1 MRRNPILIRP
11 MSELIPERLV
21 GIRKYLAALLLGLIG
36 FFVAAPAWAVEP
48 IPVPIDA
55 DALDLTSMVE
65 IHANSGPRLQVSTA
79 PGADGIVRRIEV
91 ASRDGENKSWAVF
104 ALANTSDEQIDRL
117 LVAPYFQLVGSKL
130 FWPDLGSSRITAITP
145 SQGIAPTRQKS
156 LEADVFL
163 VTLDPGSVVTFVAE
177 LTSPNLPQF
186 RLWEPDTYTEKVN
199 AYTLYRGIVLGIS
212 GLLALFLTIL
222 FVVKGTVM
230 FPATAALAWAVLAYL
245 CIDFGFWN
253 LVFNLQEGGDQLYRS
268 YAEVMLAA
276 SLIIFLYA
284 YLNLN
289 RWNIHYSHLALTT
302 LVLLLGLIG
311 VAVWDPSIA
320 AGIARLA
327 LGIIGVLGFIT
338 IMVLAFQGYDRAIM
352 LIPTWCLLI
361 AWLIGAAMTITG
373 TLANDIV
380 QPALGGGLVLIVL
393 LIGFT
398 VMQHAFAG
406 GAIAQGLIS
415 DVERRALALTGA
427 GDIIWDWDVDRDRIF
442 TGHEVEDL
450 LNLRHGT
457 LEGPARDWLEVLHP
471 QDRDRFRAT
480 LDAVIDQ
487 RRGKMV
493 QTFRLRSEDGHFR
506 WFRLRARPII
516 GSDGEVIR
524 CVGTLLDV
532 TEERTA
538 EERLLHDAVH
548 DNLTGL
554 PNRELFMD
562 RLQAALAN
570 ARADGNSKP
579 TVMILNLDR
588 FKQVNDS
595 IGLSAGDSILLTVAR
610 RLVRMI
616 GDQDTLSRINGDQY
630 GLLVLSEP
638 EPDRIVALAD
648 SLRKA
653 VRSPITFGDREIFLT
668 CSVGISLY
676 EDEKQTSEDLITNT
690 EIALNHAKRLGG
702 DRQEVFRPILRP
714 LGKNIIDMET
724 DLREAIRKETLGVFY
739 QPIIRLEDRTIAGFE
754 VLARW
759 NHPKRGKIAPAE
771 FIPVAEQSGLIN
783 ELGMY
788 MLEKGAHQLAFWQ
801 RENAMPRPLFASVN
815 LSSRQLLKH
824 DLINDVKAVLSRSSL
839 APGTLKLELTESL
852 VMSNPEYSAKVLE
865 RLRALGAGLS
875 LDDFGTGHSSLSY
888 LQRFPFD
895 TIKIDQSFVKANG
908 KSARPVLL
916 RTIVAMGHDL
926 GMSVVAEG
934 AESEADALELYQLGC
949 EFAQGFH
956 FGQAVSADEASKL
969 LRRQPAAEAHTA

>member
-1 MRRNPILIRP
+1 MRHNPVLLRP
-11 MSELIPERLV
+11 MSIVIPDPKTSVIRNLV
-21 GIRKYLAALLLGLIG
+21 IALTLFATLLATMPARAL
-36 FFVAAPAWAVEP
+36 EP
-48 IPVPIDA
+48 IPVPIDVE
-55 DALDLTSMVE
+55 ALDIT
-65 IHANSGPRLQVSTA
+65 NSVDLHREAGTRLQVSTA

-91 ASRDGENKSWAVF
+91 PSRDGTNTNWAVF

-117 LVAPYFQLVGSKL
+117 IVAPNYKLVGSDL
-130 FWPDLGSSRITAITP
+130 FWPDLGSSRILAITP
-145 SQGIAPTRQKS
+145 SQGIAPERQKS

-163 VTLDPGSVVTFVAE
+163 VTLDPGSIVTFVAE
-177 LTSPNLPQF
+177 MTTPNLPEI
-186 RLWEPDTYTEKVN
+186 RIWEPDVYEETVN
-199 AYTLYRGIVLGIS
+199 AYTLYRGIILGIS

-230 FPATAALAWAVLAYL
+230 FPATAALAWSVLAYL
-245 CIDFGFWN
+245 CIDFGFWGM
-253 LVFNLQEGGDQLYRS
+253 VFNLEGGGSQLARAC
-268 YAEVMLAA
+268 AEVMLAA

-302 LVLLLGLIG
+302 LILILGLLG

-327 LGIIGVLGFIT
+327 LAIIGLLGFVT
-338 IMVLAFQGYDRAIM
+338 IAVLAFQHYDRAIL
-352 LIPTWCLLI
+352 LIPTWCLLM
-361 AWLIGAAMTITG
+361 AWLVGAAMTVTG
-373 TLANDIV
+373 YLSNDIV

-415 DVERRALALTGA
+415 DVERKALALTGA
-427 GDIIWDWDVDRDRIF
+427 GDIIWDWDIDRDRIY
-442 TGHEVEDL
+442 TGNEVEDL
-450 LNLRHGT
+450 LNLKRGT
-457 LEGPARDWLEVLHP
+457 LEGPARDWLDILHP

-487 RRGKMV
+487 RRGKV
-493 QTFRLRSEDGHFR
+493 TQTFRLRSEDGHFR

-554 PNRELFMD
+554 PNRELFVD
-562 RLQAALAN
+562 RLRTSVIRS
-570 ARADGNSKP
+570 RAEETSKP
-579 TVMILNLDR
+579 TLLVLNLDR

-610 RLVRMI
+610 RLGRLI
-616 GDQDTLSRINGDQY
+616 GQQDTLGRLSGDQY
-630 GLLVLSEP
+630 GLVLLSEQ

-653 VRSPITFGDREIFLT
+653 VRAPITFGDREIFLT
-668 CSVGISLY
+668 CSVGIAFFEGGKQAV
-676 EDEKQTSEDLITNT
+676 EDMVTNA

-714 LGKNIIDMET
+714 LDKNIVDLEAE
-724 DLREAIRKETLGVFY
+724 LREAIKKETLGVYF
-739 QPIIRLEDRTIAGFE
+739 QPIIRLEDQAVAGFE

-759 NHPKRGKIAPAE
+759 NHAKRGKISPSE

-783 ELGMY
+783 ELGIY
-788 MLEKGAHQLAFWQ
+788 MLDKGAQQLAFWQ
-801 RENAMPRPLFASVN
+801 REFPMQQPLFASVN
-815 LSSRQLLKH
+815 LSSRQLLKQ
-824 DLINDVKAVLSRSSL
+824 DLINDVKAVLSRTSL

-865 RLRALGAGLS
+865 RLRGLGAGLS

-895 TIKIDQSFVKANG
+895 TIKIDQSFVKPNG
-908 KSARPVLL
+908 SSARPVLL

-934 AESEADALELYQLGC
+934 AESENDALELYQLGC
-949 EFAQGFH
+949 EYAQGFY
-956 FGQAVSADEASKL
+956 FGEAVT
-969 LRRQPAAEAHTA
+969 AAEATKILRKMPAEAETA

>member
-1 MRRNPILIRP
+1 
-11 MSELIPERLV
+11 MSYIWSEFCRASKGLLFCIM
-21 GIRKYLAALLLGLIG
+21 AAVCLM
-36 FFVAAPAWAVEP
+36 VSAQNVMAVEP
-48 IPVPIDA
+48 IPVPPDIDA
-55 DALDLTSMVE
+55 LELTDSID
-65 IHANSGPRLQVSTA
+65 IHRDPVPRLQVSTA

-91 ASRDGENKSWAVF
+91 PSRDGSSRSWAVF
-104 ALANTSDEQIDRL
+104 ALANTSDEQVDRL
-117 LVAPYFQLVGSKL
+117 LVAPYFQLVGSRL
-130 FWPDLGSSRITAITP
+130 FWPELGSSRIVAITP
-145 SQGIAPTRQKS
+145 SQGLAPVREHS
-156 LEADVFL
+156 LEADVFMI
-163 VTLDPGSVVTFVAE
+163 TLDPGAVVTFVAE
-177 LTSPNLPQF
+177 LATPELPQL
-186 RLWEPDTYTEKVN
+186 RLWKPEVYKETVN
-199 AYTLYRGIVLGIS
+199 GYTLYRGIVLGIS

-230 FPATAALAWAVLAYL
+230 FPATAALAWSVLAYL
-245 CIDFGFWN
+245 CIDFGFIN
-253 LVFNLQEGGDQLYRS
+253 LLLKLNDGGEQLYRAS
-268 YAEVMLAA
+268 AEVMLAA

-302 LVLLLGLIG
+302 LVLLLGLLG

-320 AGIARLA
+320 SGIARLA
-327 LGIIGVLGFIT
+327 MGIIGVLGFAT
-338 IMVLAFQGYDRAIM
+338 ILVLAWHGYDRAIL
-352 LIPTWCLLI
+352 LIPTWFLLI
-361 AWLIGAAMTITG
+361 AWLVGAGMTVTG
-373 TLANDIV
+373 NLANDIV

-427 GDIIWDWDVDRDRIF
+427 GDIIWDWDIDRDRIF
-442 TGHEVEDL
+442 TGNEVEEL
-450 LNLRHGT
+450 LNLKPGT
-457 LEGPARDWLEVLHP
+457 LEGPARDWLDVLHP

-480 LDAVIDQ
+480 LDAVIDK
-487 RRGKMV
+487 RRGKVV

-506 WFRLRARPII
+506 WFRLRARPIV
-516 GSDGEVIR
+516 GADGEVIR

-562 RLQAALAN
+562 RLRSAVIQAN
-570 ARADGNSKP
+570 ADTAGTKP
-579 TVMILNLDR
+579 TVIMLNLDR

-595 IGLSAGDSILLTVAR
+595 IGISAGDSILLTVAR
-610 RLVRMI
+610 RLSRLI
-616 GDQDTLSRINGDQY
+616 GQQDTLARLNGDLY
-630 GLLVLSEP
+630 GLVVLSEK
-638 EPDRIVALAD
+638 EPDRVVALAD

-653 VRSPITFGDREIFLT
+653 VRSPITFGEREIFLT
-668 CSVGISLY
+668 CSAGISLF
-676 EDEKQTSEDLITNT
+676 EGGKQGIEDLMANA
-690 EIALNHAKRLGG
+690 EIALNHARRLGG

-714 LGKNIIDMET
+714 LGKNVVDLEA
-724 DLREAIRKETLGVFY
+724 DLREAIKKENLGVHF
-739 QPIIRLEDRTIAGFE
+739 QPIVRLEDQSVAGFE

-759 NHPKRGKIAPAE
+759 KHPKRGQISPTE
-771 FIPVAEQSGLIN
+771 FIPIAEQSGLIH

-788 MLEKGAHQLAFWQ
+788 MLEKGAHQLSYWQ
-801 RENAMPRPLFASVN
+801 REIKTPNPLFVSVN
-815 LSSRQLLKH
+815 LSSRQLLNH

-839 APGTLKLELTESL
+839 IQGTLKLELTESL

-865 RLRALGAGLS
+865 RLRGLGAGLS

-895 TIKIDQSFVKANG
+895 TLKIDQSFVKPNG
-908 KSARPVLL
+908 QTARSVLL

-934 AESEADALELYQLGC
+934 AESEEEALELYQLGC
-949 EFAQGFH
+949 EYAQGFF
-956 FGQAVSADEASKL
+956 FGQAVTADEATKI
-969 LRRQPAAEAHTA
+969 LRKMPMEEAAS

>member
-1 MRRNPILIRP
+1 MSIMIPDPIRSVFRN
-11 MSELIPERLV
+11 LV
-21 GIRKYLAALLLGLIG
+21 ISLALFATLLGSL
-36 FFVAAPAWAVEP
+36 PARALEP
-48 IPVPIDA
+48 IPVPIDVE
-55 DALDLTSMVE
+55 ALDIT
-65 IHANSGPRLQVSTA
+65 NSVDLHREAGTRLQVSTA

-91 ASRDGENKSWAVF
+91 PSREGTNTNWAVF

-117 LVAPYFQLVGSKL
+117 IVAPNYKLVGSDL
-130 FWPDLGSSRITAITP
+130 FWPDLGSSRILAITP
-145 SQGIAPTRQKS
+145 SQGIAPERQKS

-163 VTLDPGSVVTFVAE
+163 VTLDPGSIVTFVAE
-177 LTSPNLPQF
+177 MTTPNLPEI
-186 RLWEPDTYTEKVN
+186 RIWEPDVYEETVN
-199 AYTLYRGIVLGIS
+199 AYTLYRGIILGIS

-230 FPATAALAWAVLAYL
+230 FPATAALAWSVLAYL
-245 CIDFGFWN
+245 CIDFGFWGM
-253 LVFNLQEGGDQLYRS
+253 VFNLEGGGSQLARAC
-268 YAEVMLAA
+268 AEVMLAA

-302 LVLLLGLIG
+302 LILILGLLG

-327 LGIIGVLGFIT
+327 LAVIGILGFVT
-338 IMVLAFQGYDRAIM
+338 IAVLAFQHYDRAIL
-352 LIPTWCLLI
+352 LIPTWCLLM
-361 AWLIGAAMTITG
+361 AWLVGAAMTVTG
-373 TLANDIV
+373 YLSNDIV

-415 DVERRALALTGA
+415 DVERKALALTGA
-427 GDIIWDWDVDRDRIF
+427 GDIIWDWDIDRDRIY
-442 TGHEVEDL
+442 TGNEVEDL
-450 LNLRHGT
+450 LNLKRGT
-457 LEGPARDWLEVLHP
+457 LEGPARDWLDILHP

-487 RRGKMV
+487 RRGKV
-493 QTFRLRSEDGHFR
+493 TQTFRLRSEDGHFR

-554 PNRELFMD
+554 PNRELFVD
-562 RLQAALAN
+562 RLRTSVIRS
-570 ARADGNSKP
+570 RAEETTKP
-579 TVMILNLDR
+579 TLLVLNLDR

-610 RLVRMI
+610 RLGRLI
-616 GDQDTLSRINGDQY
+616 GQQDTLGRLSGDQY
-630 GLLVLSEP
+630 GLVLLSEQ

-653 VRSPITFGDREIFLT
+653 VRAPITFGDREIFLT
-668 CSVGISLY
+668 CSVGIAFFEGGKQAV
-676 EDEKQTSEDLITNT
+676 EDMVTNA

-714 LGKNIIDMET
+714 LDKNIVDLEA
-724 DLREAIRKETLGVFY
+724 DLREAIKKETLGVYF
-739 QPIIRLEDRTIAGFE
+739 QPIIRLEDQSVAGFE

-759 NHPKRGKIAPAE
+759 NHAKRGKISPSE

-783 ELGMY
+783 ELGIY
-788 MLEKGAHQLAFWQ
+788 MLDKGAQQLAFWQ
-801 RENAMPRPLFASVN
+801 REFPLPQPLFASVN
-815 LSSRQLLKH
+815 LSSRQLLKQ
-824 DLINDVKAVLSRSSL
+824 DLINDVKAVLSRTSL
-839 APGTLKLELTESL
+839 TPGTLKLELTESL

-865 RLRALGAGLS
+865 RLRGLGAGLS

-895 TIKIDQSFVKANG
+895 TIKIDQSFVKPNG
-908 KSARPVLL
+908 SSARPVLL

-934 AESEADALELYQLGC
+934 AESENDALELYQLGC
-949 EFAQGFH
+949 EYAQGFY
-956 FGQAVSADEASKL
+956 FGEAVT
-969 LRRQPAAEAHTA
+969 AAEATKILRKMPAQAETA

>member
-1 MRRNPILIRP
+1 MRHNPVLLRP
-11 MSELIPERLV
+11 MSIVIPDPIRSVIRNLV
-21 GIRKYLAALLLGLIG
+21 IALTLFATLLATLPAQAL
-36 FFVAAPAWAVEP
+36 EP
-48 IPVPIDA
+48 IPVPIDVE
-55 DALDLTSMVE
+55 ALDIT
-65 IHANSGPRLQVSTA
+65 NSVDLHREAGTRLQVSTA

-91 ASRDGENKSWAVF
+91 PSRDGTNTNWAVF
-104 ALANTSDEQIDRL
+104 ALANTSDDQIDRL
-117 LVAPYFQLVGSKL
+117 IVAPNYKLVGSDL
-130 FWPDLGSSRITAITP
+130 FWPDLGSSRILAITP
-145 SQGIAPTRQKS
+145 SQGIAPERQKS

-163 VTLDPGSVVTFVAE
+163 VTLDPGSIVTFVAE
-177 LTSPNLPQF
+177 MTTPNLPEI
-186 RLWEPDTYTEKVN
+186 RIWEPDVYEETVN
-199 AYTLYRGIVLGIS
+199 AYTLYRGIILGIS

-230 FPATAALAWAVLAYL
+230 FPATAALAWSVLAYL
-245 CIDFGFWN
+245 CIDFGFWGM
-253 LVFNLQEGGDQLYRS
+253 VFKLEGGGSQLARAC
-268 YAEVMLAA
+268 AEVMLAA

-302 LVLLLGLIG
+302 LILILGLLG

-327 LGIIGVLGFIT
+327 LAVIGLLGFVT
-338 IMVLAFQGYDRAIM
+338 IAVLAFQHYDRAIL
-352 LIPTWCLLI
+352 LIPTWCLLM
-361 AWLIGAAMTITG
+361 AWLVGAAMTVTG
-373 TLANDIV
+373 YLSNDIV

-415 DVERRALALTGA
+415 DVERKALALTGA
-427 GDIIWDWDVDRDRIF
+427 GDIIWDWDIDRDRIY
-442 TGHEVEDL
+442 TGNEVEDL
-450 LNLRHGT
+450 LNLKRGT
-457 LEGPARDWLEVLHP
+457 LEGPARDWLDILHP

-487 RRGKMV
+487 RRGKV
-493 QTFRLRSEDGHFR
+493 TQTFRLRSEDGHFR

-554 PNRELFMD
+554 PNRELFVD
-562 RLQAALAN
+562 RLRTSVIRS
-570 ARADGNSKP
+570 RAEETSKP
-579 TVMILNLDR
+579 TLLVLNLDR

-610 RLVRMI
+610 RLGRLI
-616 GDQDTLSRINGDQY
+616 GQQDTLGRLSGDQY
-630 GLLVLSEP
+630 GLVLLSEQ

-653 VRSPITFGDREIFLT
+653 VRAPITFGDREIFLT
-668 CSVGISLY
+668 CSVGIAFFEGGKQAV
-676 EDEKQTSEDLITNT
+676 EDMVTNA

-714 LGKNIIDMET
+714 LDKNIVDLEA
-724 DLREAIRKETLGVFY
+724 DLREAIKKETLGVYF
-739 QPIIRLEDRTIAGFE
+739 QPIIRLEDQAVAGFE

-759 NHPKRGKIAPAE
+759 NHAKRGKISPSE

-783 ELGMY
+783 ELGIY
-788 MLEKGAHQLAFWQ
+788 MLDKGAQQLAFWQ
-801 RENAMPRPLFASVN
+801 REFPMQQPLFASVN
-815 LSSRQLLKH
+815 LSSRQLLKQ
-824 DLINDVKAVLSRSSL
+824 DLINDVKAVLSRTSL
-839 APGTLKLELTESL
+839 TPGTLKLELTESL

-865 RLRALGAGLS
+865 RLRGLGAGLS

-895 TIKIDQSFVKANG
+895 TIKIDQSFVKPNG
-908 KSARPVLL
+908 SSARPVLL

-934 AESEADALELYQLGC
+934 AESENDALELYQLGC
-949 EFAQGFH
+949 EYAQGFF
-956 FGQAVSADEASKL
+956 FGEAVT
-969 LRRQPAAEAHTA
+969 AAEATKILRKMPAQAETA

>member
-1 MRRNPILIRP
+1 MSIMIPDPIR
-11 MSELIPERLV
+11 SVFKNLV
-21 GIRKYLAALLLGLIG
+21 IALALFATLLGSL
-36 FFVAAPAWAVEP
+36 PARALEP
-48 IPVPIDA
+48 IPVPIDVE
-55 DALDLTSMVE
+55 ALDIT
-65 IHANSGPRLQVSTA
+65 NSVDLHREAGTRLQVSTA

-91 ASRDGENKSWAVF
+91 PSREGTNTNWAVF

-117 LVAPYFQLVGSKL
+117 IVAPNYKLVGSDL
-130 FWPDLGSSRITAITP
+130 FWPDLGSSRILAITP
-145 SQGIAPTRQKS
+145 SQGIAPERQKS

-163 VTLDPGSVVTFVAE
+163 VTLDPGSIVTFVAE
-177 LTSPNLPQF
+177 MTTPNLPEI
-186 RLWEPDTYTEKVN
+186 RVWEPDVYEETVN
-199 AYTLYRGIVLGIS
+199 AYTLYRGIILGIS

-230 FPATAALAWAVLAYL
+230 FPATAALAWSVLAYL
-245 CIDFGFWN
+245 CIDFGFWGM
-253 LVFNLQEGGDQLYRS
+253 VFNLEGGGSQLARAC
-268 YAEVMLAA
+268 AEVMLAA

-302 LVLLLGLIG
+302 LILILGLLG

-327 LGIIGVLGFIT
+327 LAVIGILGFVT
-338 IMVLAFQGYDRAIM
+338 IAVLAFQRYDRAIL
-352 LIPTWCLLI
+352 LIPTWCLLM
-361 AWLIGAAMTITG
+361 AWLVGAAMTVTG
-373 TLANDIV
+373 YLSNDIV

-415 DVERRALALTGA
+415 DVERKALALTGA
-427 GDIIWDWDVDRDRIF
+427 GDIIWDWDIDRDRIY
-442 TGHEVEDL
+442 TGNEVEDL
-450 LNLRHGT
+450 LNLKRGT
-457 LEGPARDWLEVLHP
+457 LEGPARDWLDILHP

-487 RRGKMV
+487 RRGKV
-493 QTFRLRSEDGHFR
+493 TQTFRLRSEDGHFR

-554 PNRELFMD
+554 PNRELFVD
-562 RLQAALAN
+562 RLRTSVIRS
-570 ARADGNSKP
+570 RAEETTKP
-579 TVMILNLDR
+579 TLLVLNLDR

-610 RLVRMI
+610 RLGRLI
-616 GDQDTLSRINGDQY
+616 GQQDTLGRLSGDQY
-630 GLLVLSEP
+630 GLVLLSEQ

-653 VRSPITFGDREIFLT
+653 VRAPITFGDREIFLT
-668 CSVGISLY
+668 CSVGIAFFEGGKQAV
-676 EDEKQTSEDLITNT
+676 EDMVTNA

-714 LGKNIIDMET
+714 LDKNIIDLEA
-724 DLREAIRKETLGVFY
+724 DLREAIKKETLGVYF
-739 QPIIRLEDRTIAGFE
+739 QPIIRLEDQSVAGFE

-759 NHPKRGKIAPAE
+759 NHAKRGKISPSE

-783 ELGMY
+783 ELGIY
-788 MLEKGAHQLAFWQ
+788 MLDKGAQQLAFWQ
-801 RENAMPRPLFASVN
+801 REFPMPQPLFASVN
-815 LSSRQLLKH
+815 LSSRQLLKQ
-824 DLINDVKAVLSRSSL
+824 DLINDVKAVLSRTSL
-839 APGTLKLELTESL
+839 TPGTLKLELTESL

-865 RLRALGAGLS
+865 RLRGLGAGLS

-895 TIKIDQSFVKANG
+895 TIKIDQSFVKPNG
-908 KSARPVLL
+908 SSARPVLL

-934 AESEADALELYQLGC
+934 AESENDALELYQLGC
-949 EFAQGFH
+949 EYAQGFY
-956 FGQAVSADEASKL
+956 FGEAVT
-969 LRRQPAAEAHTA
+969 AAEATKILRKMPAQAETA

>member
-1 MRRNPILIRP
+1 MTLFAT
-11 MSELIPERLV
+11 L
-21 GIRKYLAALLLGLIG
+21 LATLPARAL
-36 FFVAAPAWAVEP
+36 EP
-48 IPVPIDA
+48 IPVPIDVE
-55 DALDLTSMVE
+55 ALDIT
-65 IHANSGPRLQVSTA
+65 NSVDLHREAGTRLQVSTA

-91 ASRDGENKSWAVF
+91 PSRDGTNTNWAVF

-117 LVAPYFQLVGSKL
+117 IVAPNYKLVGSDL
-130 FWPDLGSSRITAITP
+130 FWPDLGSSRILAITP
-145 SQGIAPTRQKS
+145 SQGIAPERQKS

-163 VTLDPGSVVTFVAE
+163 VTLDPGSIVTFVAE
-177 LTSPNLPQF
+177 MTTPNLPEI
-186 RLWEPDTYTEKVN
+186 RIWEPDVYEETVN
-199 AYTLYRGIVLGIS
+199 AYTLYRGIILGIS

-230 FPATAALAWAVLAYL
+230 FPATAALAWSVLAYL
-245 CIDFGFWN
+245 CIDFGFWGM
-253 LVFNLQEGGDQLYRS
+253 VFNLEGGGSQLARAC
-268 YAEVMLAA
+268 AEVMLAA

-302 LVLLLGLIG
+302 LILILGLLG

-327 LGIIGVLGFIT
+327 LAIIGLLGFVT
-338 IMVLAFQGYDRAIM
+338 IAVLAFQHYDRAIL
-352 LIPTWCLLI
+352 LIPTWCLLM
-361 AWLIGAAMTITG
+361 AWLVGAAMTVTG
-373 TLANDIV
+373 YLSNDIV

-415 DVERRALALTGA
+415 DVERKALALTGA
-427 GDIIWDWDVDRDRIF
+427 GDIIWDWDIDRDRIY
-442 TGHEVEDL
+442 TGNEVEDL
-450 LNLRHGT
+450 LNLKRGT
-457 LEGPARDWLEVLHP
+457 LEGPARDWLDILHP

-487 RRGKMV
+487 RRGKV
-493 QTFRLRSEDGHFR
+493 TQTFRLRSEDGHFR

-554 PNRELFMD
+554 PNRELFVD
-562 RLQAALAN
+562 RLRTSVIRS
-570 ARADGNSKP
+570 RAEETSKP
-579 TVMILNLDR
+579 TLLVLNLDR

-610 RLVRMI
+610 RLGRLI
-616 GDQDTLSRINGDQY
+616 GQQDTLGRLSGDQY
-630 GLLVLSEP
+630 GLVLLSEQ

-653 VRSPITFGDREIFLT
+653 VRAPITFGDREIFLT
-668 CSVGISLY
+668 CSVGIAFFEGGKQAV
-676 EDEKQTSEDLITNT
+676 EDMVTNA

-714 LGKNIIDMET
+714 LDKNIVDLEA
-724 DLREAIRKETLGVFY
+724 DLREAIKKETLGVYF
-739 QPIIRLEDRTIAGFE
+739 QPIIRLEDQAVAGFE

-759 NHPKRGKIAPAE
+759 NHAKRGKISPSE

-783 ELGMY
+783 ELGIY
-788 MLEKGAHQLAFWQ
+788 MLDKGAQQLAFWQ
-801 RENAMPRPLFASVN
+801 REFPMQQPLFASVN
-815 LSSRQLLKH
+815 LSSRQLLKQ
-824 DLINDVKAVLSRSSL
+824 DLINDVKAVLSRTSL

-865 RLRALGAGLS
+865 RLRGLGAGLS

-895 TIKIDQSFVKANG
+895 TIKIDQSFVKPNG
-908 KSARPVLL
+908 SSARPVLL

-934 AESEADALELYQLGC
+934 AESENDALELYQLGC
-949 EFAQGFH
+949 EYAQGFY
-956 FGQAVSADEASKL
+956 FGEAVT
-969 LRRQPAAEAHTA
+969 AAEATKILRKMPAEAETA

>member
-1 MRRNPILIRP
+1 MSPKPVVLRIMSILIP
-11 MSELIPERLV
+11 AIPR
-21 GIRKYLAALLLGLIG
+21 RLAASVFLLFIALAVIVMTGRA
-36 FFVAAPAWAVEP
+36 VALEP
-48 IPVPIDA
+48 LPVPIDIEA
-55 DALDLTSMVE
+55 MDITNAIDLHRDAG
-65 IHANSGPRLQVSTA
+65 NRLQVSTA

-91 ASRDGENKSWAVF
+91 PSRTGENTDWAVF

-117 LVAPYFQLVGSKL
+117 LVAPNYKLAGSKL
-130 FWPDLGSSRITAITP
+130 FWPDLGSSRIASITP

-163 VTLDPGSVVTFVAE
+163 ITLDPGSVVTFVAE
-177 LTSPNLPQF
+177 LTTPNLPEI
-186 RLWEPDTYTEKVN
+186 RLWEPDVYKETIN
-199 AYTLYRGIVLGIS
+199 AYSLYRGIILGIS

-230 FPATAALAWAVLAYL
+230 FPATAVLAWSVLVYL
-245 CIDFGFWN
+245 CIDFGFWGM
-253 LVFNLQEGGDQLYRS
+253 VFNLEGGSSQFARAS
-268 YAEVMLAA
+268 AEIMLSA
-276 SLIIFLYA
+276 SLIVFIYA

-302 LVLLLGLIG
+302 LVLLLGLLG
-311 VAVWDPSIA
+311 VAAWDPSVA
-320 AGIARLA
+320 AGIARMSLA
-327 LGIIGVLGFIT
+327 VIGVLGFVT
-338 IMVLAFQGYDRAIM
+338 IAVLTYQHYDRAIL

-361 AWLIGAAMTITG
+361 AWLIGSAMTITG
-373 TLANDIV
+373 HLSNDIV

-415 DVERRALALTGA
+415 DVERKALALTGS

-442 TGHEVEDL
+442 TGDEVEAL
-450 LNLRHGT
+450 LNLKRGA
-457 LEGPARDWLEVLHP
+457 LEGPARDWLEILHP

-480 LDAVIDQ
+480 LDAVIEQ
-487 RRGKMV
+487 RRGKIQQV
-493 QTFRLRSEDGHFR
+493 FRLRSEDGHFR

-516 GSDGEVIR
+516 GADGEVIR
-524 CVGTLLDV
+524 CVGTMLDV
-532 TEERTA
+532 TEERTG

-554 PNRELFMD
+554 PNRELFVD
-562 RLQAALAN
+562 RLRTSVVRSQAEATI
-570 ARADGNSKP
+570 KP
-579 TVMILNLDR
+579 TLLVLNLDR

-610 RLVRMI
+610 RLGRLI
-616 GDQDTLSRINGDQY
+616 GQQDTLGRLSGDQY
-630 GLLVLSEP
+630 GLVVLSEH
-638 EPDRIVALAD
+638 EPDRIVELAD
-648 SLRKA
+648 ALRKS
-653 VRSPITFGDREIFLT
+653 VRAPITFSDREIFLT
-668 CSVGISLY
+668 CSVGIAFFEGGKQGV
-676 EDEKQTSEDLITNT
+676 EDMLTNS

-714 LGKNIIDMET
+714 LGKNIVDLET
-724 DLREAIRKETLGVFY
+724 DLREAIKKETLGVFF
-739 QPIIRLEDRTIAGFE
+739 QPIIRLEDQSVAGFE

-759 NHPKRGKIAPAE
+759 NHPRRGNVSPAE
-771 FIPVAEQSGLIN
+771 FIPIAEQSGLIN

-788 MLEKGAHQLAFWQ
+788 MLDKGAGQLAFWQ
-801 RENAMPRPLFASVN
+801 REFPMPRPLFASVN
-815 LSSRQLLKH
+815 LSSRQLLKQ
-824 DLINDVKAVLSRSSL
+824 DLINDVKAVLSRNSL
-839 APGTLKLELTESL
+839 ELGTLKLELTESL

-865 RLRALGAGLS
+865 RLRGLGAGLS

-895 TIKIDQSFVKANG
+895 TIKIDQSFVKPNG
-908 KSARPVLL
+908 SMARPVLL

-934 AESEADALELYQLGC
+934 AESETDAMELYQLGC
-949 EFAQGFH
+949 EYAQGFY
-956 FGQAVSADEASKL
+956 FGEAVAAPDASKI
-969 LRRQPAAEAHTA
+969 LRKMSTARAVNA

>member
-1 MRRNPILIRP
+1 MRHNPVLLRP
-11 MSELIPERLV
+11 MSIVIPDPKTSVIRNLV
-21 GIRKYLAALLLGLIG
+21 IALTLFATLLATLPARAL
-36 FFVAAPAWAVEP
+36 EP
-48 IPVPIDA
+48 IPVPIDVE
-55 DALDLTSMVE
+55 ALDIT
-65 IHANSGPRLQVSTA
+65 NSVDLHREAGTRLQVSTA

-91 ASRDGENKSWAVF
+91 PSRDGTNTNWAVF

-117 LVAPYFQLVGSKL
+117 IVAPNYKLVGSDL
-130 FWPDLGSSRITAITP
+130 FWPDLGSSRILAITP
-145 SQGIAPTRQKS
+145 SQGIAPERQKS

-163 VTLDPGSVVTFVAE
+163 VTLDPGSIVTFVAE
-177 LTSPNLPQF
+177 MTTPNLPEI
-186 RLWEPDTYTEKVN
+186 RIWEPDVYEETVN
-199 AYTLYRGIVLGIS
+199 AYTLYRGIILGIS

-230 FPATAALAWAVLAYL
+230 FPATAALAWSVLAYL
-245 CIDFGFWN
+245 CIDFGFWGM
-253 LVFNLQEGGDQLYRS
+253 VFNLEGGGSQLARAC
-268 YAEVMLAA
+268 AEVMLAA

-302 LVLLLGLIG
+302 LILILGLLG

-327 LGIIGVLGFIT
+327 LAIIGLLGFVT
-338 IMVLAFQGYDRAIM
+338 IAVLAFQHYDRAIL
-352 LIPTWCLLI
+352 LIPTWCLLM
-361 AWLIGAAMTITG
+361 AWLVGAAMTVTG
-373 TLANDIV
+373 YLSNDIV

-415 DVERRALALTGA
+415 DVERKALALTGA
-427 GDIIWDWDVDRDRIF
+427 GDIIWDWDIDRDRIY
-442 TGHEVEDL
+442 TGNEVEDL
-450 LNLRHGT
+450 LNLKRGT
-457 LEGPARDWLEVLHP
+457 LEGPARDWLDILHP

-487 RRGKMV
+487 RRGKV
-493 QTFRLRSEDGHFR
+493 TQTFRLRSEDGHFR

-554 PNRELFMD
+554 PNRELFVD
-562 RLQAALAN
+562 RLRTSVIRS
-570 ARADGNSKP
+570 RAEETSKP
-579 TVMILNLDR
+579 TLLVLNLDR

-610 RLVRMI
+610 RLGRLI
-616 GDQDTLSRINGDQY
+616 GQQDTLGRLSGDQY
-630 GLLVLSEP
+630 GLVLLSEQ

-653 VRSPITFGDREIFLT
+653 VRAPITFGDREIFLT
-668 CSVGISLY
+668 CSVGIAFFEGGKQAV
-676 EDEKQTSEDLITNT
+676 EDMVTNA

-714 LGKNIIDMET
+714 LDKNIVDLEA
-724 DLREAIRKETLGVFY
+724 DLREAIKKETLGVYF
-739 QPIIRLEDRTIAGFE
+739 QPIIRLEDQAVAGFE

-759 NHPKRGKIAPAE
+759 NHAKRGKISPSE

-783 ELGMY
+783 ELGIY
-788 MLEKGAHQLAFWQ
+788 MLDKGAQQLAFWQ
-801 RENAMPRPLFASVN
+801 REFPMQQPLFASVN
-815 LSSRQLLKH
+815 LSSRQLLKQ
-824 DLINDVKAVLSRSSL
+824 DLIHDVKAVLSRTSL

-865 RLRALGAGLS
+865 RLRGLGAGLS

-895 TIKIDQSFVKANG
+895 TIKIDQSFVKPNG
-908 KSARPVLL
+908 SSARPVLL

-934 AESEADALELYQLGC
+934 AESENDALELYQLGC
-949 EFAQGFH
+949 EYAQGFY
-956 FGQAVSADEASKL
+956 FGEAVT
-969 LRRQPAAEAHTA
+969 AAEATKILRKMPAEAETA

>member
-1 MRRNPILIRP
+1 MSIVIPDPKTSVIRN
-11 MSELIPERLV
+11 LV
-21 GIRKYLAALLLGLIG
+21 IALTLFATLLATLPARAL
-36 FFVAAPAWAVEP
+36 EP
-48 IPVPIDA
+48 IPVPIDVE
-55 DALDLTSMVE
+55 ALDIT
-65 IHANSGPRLQVSTA
+65 NSVDLHREAGTRLQVSTA

-91 ASRDGENKSWAVF
+91 PSRDGTNTNWAVF

-117 LVAPYFQLVGSKL
+117 IVAPNYKLVGSDL
-130 FWPDLGSSRITAITP
+130 FWPDLGSSRILAITP
-145 SQGIAPTRQKS
+145 SQGIAPERQKS

-163 VTLDPGSVVTFVAE
+163 VTLDPGSIVTFVAE
-177 LTSPNLPQF
+177 MTTPNLPEI
-186 RLWEPDTYTEKVN
+186 RIWEPDVYEETVN
-199 AYTLYRGIVLGIS
+199 AYTLYRGIILGIS

-230 FPATAALAWAVLAYL
+230 FPATAALAWSVLAYL
-245 CIDFGFWN
+245 CIDFGFWGM
-253 LVFNLQEGGDQLYRS
+253 VFNLEGSGSQLARAC
-268 YAEVMLAA
+268 AEVMLAA

-302 LVLLLGLIG
+302 LILILGLLG

-327 LGIIGVLGFIT
+327 LAIIGLLGFVT
-338 IMVLAFQGYDRAIM
+338 IAVLAFQHYDRAIL
-352 LIPTWCLLI
+352 LIPTWCLLM
-361 AWLIGAAMTITG
+361 AWLVGAAMTVTG
-373 TLANDIV
+373 YLSNDIV

-415 DVERRALALTGA
+415 DVERKALALTGA
-427 GDIIWDWDVDRDRIF
+427 GDIIWDWDIDRDRIY
-442 TGHEVEDL
+442 TGNEVEDL
-450 LNLRHGT
+450 LNLKRGT
-457 LEGPARDWLEVLHP
+457 LEGPARDWLDILHP

-487 RRGKMV
+487 RRGKV
-493 QTFRLRSEDGHFR
+493 TQTFRLRSEDGHFR

-554 PNRELFMD
+554 PNRELFVD
-562 RLQAALAN
+562 RLRTSVIRS
-570 ARADGNSKP
+570 RAEETSKP
-579 TVMILNLDR
+579 TLLVLNLDR

-610 RLVRMI
+610 RLGRLI
-616 GDQDTLSRINGDQY
+616 GQQDTLGRLSGDQY
-630 GLLVLSEP
+630 GLVLLSEQ

-653 VRSPITFGDREIFLT
+653 VRAPITFGDREIFLT
-668 CSVGISLY
+668 CSVGIAFFEGGKQAV
-676 EDEKQTSEDLITNT
+676 EDMVTNA

-714 LGKNIIDMET
+714 LDKNIVDLEA
-724 DLREAIRKETLGVFY
+724 DLREAIKKETLGVYF
-739 QPIIRLEDRTIAGFE
+739 QPIIRLEDQAVAGFE

-759 NHPKRGKIAPAE
+759 NHAKRGKISPSE

-783 ELGMY
+783 ELGIY
-788 MLEKGAHQLAFWQ
+788 MLDKGAQQLAFWQ
-801 RENAMPRPLFASVN
+801 REFPMQQPLFASVN
-815 LSSRQLLKH
+815 LSSRQLLKQ
-824 DLINDVKAVLSRSSL
+824 DLINDVKAVLSRTSL

-865 RLRALGAGLS
+865 RLRGLGAGLS

-895 TIKIDQSFVKANG
+895 TIKIDQSFVKPNG
-908 KSARPVLL
+908 SSARPVLL

-934 AESEADALELYQLGC
+934 AESENDALELYQLGC
-949 EFAQGFH
+949 EYAQGFY
-956 FGQAVSADEASKL
+956 FGEAVT
-969 LRRQPAAEAHTA
+969 AAEATKILRKMPAEAETA

>member
-1 MRRNPILIRP
+1 MFATL
-11 MSELIPERLV
+11 
-21 GIRKYLAALLLGLIG
+21 LATLPARAL
-36 FFVAAPAWAVEP
+36 EP
-48 IPVPIDA
+48 IPVPIDVE
-55 DALDLTSMVE
+55 ALDIT
-65 IHANSGPRLQVSTA
+65 NSVDLHREAGTRLQVSTA

-91 ASRDGENKSWAVF
+91 PSRDGTNTNWAVF

-117 LVAPYFQLVGSKL
+117 IVAPNYKLVGSDL
-130 FWPDLGSSRITAITP
+130 FWPDLGSSRILAITP
-145 SQGIAPTRQKS
+145 SQGIAPERQKS

-163 VTLDPGSVVTFVAE
+163 VTLDPGSIVTFVAE
-177 LTSPNLPQF
+177 MTTPNLPEI
-186 RLWEPDTYTEKVN
+186 RIWEPDVYEETVN
-199 AYTLYRGIVLGIS
+199 AYTLYRGIILGIS

-230 FPATAALAWAVLAYL
+230 FPATAALAWSVLAYL
-245 CIDFGFWN
+245 CIDFGFWGM
-253 LVFNLQEGGDQLYRS
+253 VFNLEGGGSQLARAC
-268 YAEVMLAA
+268 AEVMLAA

-302 LVLLLGLIG
+302 LILILGLLG

-327 LGIIGVLGFIT
+327 LAIIGLLGFVT
-338 IMVLAFQGYDRAIM
+338 IAVLAFQHYDRAIL
-352 LIPTWCLLI
+352 LIPTWCLLM
-361 AWLIGAAMTITG
+361 AWLVGAAMTVTG
-373 TLANDIV
+373 YLSNDIV

-415 DVERRALALTGA
+415 DVERKALALTGA
-427 GDIIWDWDVDRDRIF
+427 GDIIWDWDIDRDRIY
-442 TGHEVEDL
+442 TGNEVEDL
-450 LNLRHGT
+450 LNLRRGT
-457 LEGPARDWLEVLHP
+457 LEGPARDWLDILHP

-487 RRGKMV
+487 RRGKV
-493 QTFRLRSEDGHFR
+493 TQTFRLRSEDGHFR

-554 PNRELFMD
+554 PNRELFVD
-562 RLQAALAN
+562 RLRTSVIRS
-570 ARADGNSKP
+570 RAEETSKP
-579 TVMILNLDR
+579 TLLVLNLDR

-610 RLVRMI
+610 RLGRLI
-616 GDQDTLSRINGDQY
+616 GQQDTLGRLSGDQY
-630 GLLVLSEP
+630 GLVLLSEQ

-653 VRSPITFGDREIFLT
+653 VRAPITFGDREIFLT
-668 CSVGISLY
+668 CSVGIAFFEGGKQAV
-676 EDEKQTSEDLITNT
+676 EDMVTNA

-714 LGKNIIDMET
+714 LDKNIVDLEA
-724 DLREAIRKETLGVFY
+724 DLREAIKKETLGVYF
-739 QPIIRLEDRTIAGFE
+739 QPIIRLEDQAVAGFE

-759 NHPKRGKIAPAE
+759 NHAKRGKISPSE

-783 ELGMY
+783 ELGIY
-788 MLEKGAHQLAFWQ
+788 MLDKGAQQLAFWQ
-801 RENAMPRPLFASVN
+801 REFPMQQPLFASVN
-815 LSSRQLLKH
+815 LSSRQLLKQ
-824 DLINDVKAVLSRSSL
+824 DLINDVKAVLSRTSL

-865 RLRALGAGLS
+865 RLRGLGAGLS

-895 TIKIDQSFVKANG
+895 TIKIDQSFVKPNG
-908 KSARPVLL
+908 SSARPVLL

-934 AESEADALELYQLGC
+934 AESENDALELYQLGC
-949 EFAQGFH
+949 EYAQGFY
-956 FGQAVSADEASKL
+956 FGEAVT
-969 LRRQPAAEAHTA
+969 AAEATKILRKMPAEAETA

>member
-1 MRRNPILIRP
+1 MCSKPVVLRP
-11 MSELIPERLV
+11 MSISVPVHIFNLIRSAILV
-21 GIRKYLAALLLGLIG
+21 AAAMML
-36 FFVAAPAWAVEP
+36 FVAPQAARALEP
-48 IPVPIDA
+48 ISVPLDIE
-55 DALDLTSMVE
+55 ALDITNAIDM
-65 IHANSGPRLQVSTA
+65 HRDAGTRLQVSTA

-91 ASRDGENKSWAVF
+91 PSRSGENTNWAVF
-104 ALANTSDEQIDRL
+104 ALANTSDEQVDRL
-117 LVAPYFQLVGSKL
+117 IVAPNYKFVGSDL
-130 FWPDLGSSRITAITP
+130 FWPDLGSSRIASITP
-145 SQGIAPTRQKS
+145 SQGIAPSRQKS
-156 LEADVFL
+156 LEADIFL

-177 LTSPNLPQF
+177 LTTPNLPEI
-186 RLWEPDTYTEKVN
+186 RVWEPDVYKETVN
-199 AYTLYRGIVLGIS
+199 AYSLYRGIILGIS

-230 FPATAALAWAVLAYL
+230 FPATAALAWSVLAYL
-245 CIDFGFWN
+245 CIDFGFWGM
-253 LVFNLQEGGDQLYRS
+253 VFKLEGGSSQLARAS
-268 YAEVMLAA
+268 AEVMLAA

-302 LVLLLGLIG
+302 LILLLGLLG

-320 AGIARLA
+320 AGIARLS
-327 LGIIGVLGFIT
+327 LGIIGVLGFVT
-338 IMVLAFQGYDRAIM
+338 IAVLAYQHYDRAIL

-361 AWLIGAAMTITG
+361 AWLIGAAMTVTG
-373 TLANDIV
+373 RLSNDIV

-415 DVERRALALTGA
+415 DVERKALALTGA
-427 GDIIWDWDVDRDRIF
+427 GDIIWDWDIDRDKIY
-442 TGHEVEDL
+442 TGNEVEDL
-450 LNLRHGT
+450 LNLKHGT
-457 LEGPARDWLEVLHP
+457 LEGPARDWLEILHP

-487 RRGKMV
+487 RRGKIQ

-506 WFRLRARPII
+506 WFRLRARPIV
-516 GSDGEVIR
+516 GADGEVIR
-524 CVGTLLDV
+524 CVGTMLDV

-554 PNRELFMD
+554 PNRELFVD
-562 RLQAALAN
+562 RLQTSAV
-570 ARADGNSKP
+570 RAQAEETTKP
-579 TVMILNLDR
+579 TVLVINLDR

-610 RLVRMI
+610 RLGRLI
-616 GDQDTLSRINGDQY
+616 GQQDTLGRLSSDQY
-630 GLLVLSEP
+630 GLVLLSEN

-648 SLRKA
+648 ALRKA
-653 VRSPITFGDREIFLT
+653 VRAPITFSDREIFLT
-668 CSVGISLY
+668 CSVGIAFFEGGKQAV
-676 EDEKQTSEDLITNT
+676 EDMLTNA

-702 DRQEVFRPILRP
+702 DRQEVYRPILRP
-714 LGKNIIDMET
+714 LGKNIVDLEA
-724 DLREAIRKETLGVFY
+724 DLREAIKKETLGVFF
-739 QPIIRLEDRTIAGFE
+739 QPIIRLEDQAIAGFE

-759 NHPKRGKIAPAE
+759 NHPKRGKISPAE
-771 FIPVAEQSGLIN
+771 FIPIAEQSGLIN
-783 ELGMY
+783 DLGMY
-788 MLEKGAHQLAFWQ
+788 MLDKGASQLAFWQ
-801 RENAMPRPLFASVN
+801 REFPMPRPLFTSVN
-815 LSSRQLLKH
+815 LSSRQLLKQ
-824 DLINDVKAVLSRSSL
+824 DLINDVKAILSRNSL
-839 APGTLKLELTESL
+839 EVGTLKLELTESL

-865 RLRALGAGLS
+865 RLRSLGAGLS

-895 TIKIDQSFVKANG
+895 TIKIDQAFVKPDGSA
-908 KSARPVLL
+908 ARPVLL

-934 AESEADALELYQLGC
+934 AESENDALELFQLGC
-949 EFAQGFH
+949 QYAQGFY
-956 FGQAVSADEASKL
+956 FGEAVSA
-969 LRRQPAAEAHTA
+969 AEATKMLRKMPVAEAASA

>member
-1 MRRNPILIRP
+1 MSIVIPDPIRSVFRN
-11 MSELIPERLV
+11 LV
-21 GIRKYLAALLLGLIG
+21 IALALFATLLGSL
-36 FFVAAPAWAVEP
+36 PARALEP
-48 IPVPIDA
+48 IPVPIDVE
-55 DALDLTSMVE
+55 ALDIT
-65 IHANSGPRLQVSTA
+65 NSVDLHREAGTRLQVSTA

-91 ASRDGENKSWAVF
+91 PSREGTNTNWAVF

-117 LVAPYFQLVGSKL
+117 IVAPNYKLVGSDL
-130 FWPDLGSSRITAITP
+130 FWPDLGSSRILAITP
-145 SQGIAPTRQKS
+145 SQGIAPERQKS

-163 VTLDPGSVVTFVAE
+163 VTLDPGSIVTFVAE
-177 LTSPNLPQF
+177 MTTPNLPEI
-186 RLWEPDTYTEKVN
+186 RIWEPDVYEETVN
-199 AYTLYRGIVLGIS
+199 AYTLYRGIILGIS

-230 FPATAALAWAVLAYL
+230 FPATAALAWSVLAYL
-245 CIDFGFWN
+245 CIDFGFWGM
-253 LVFNLQEGGDQLYRS
+253 VFNLEGGGSQLARAC
-268 YAEVMLAA
+268 AEVMLAA

-302 LVLLLGLIG
+302 LILILGLLG

-327 LGIIGVLGFIT
+327 LAVIGILGFVT
-338 IMVLAFQGYDRAIM
+338 IAVLAFQHYDRAIL
-352 LIPTWCLLI
+352 LIPTWCLLM
-361 AWLIGAAMTITG
+361 AWLVGAAMTVTG
-373 TLANDIV
+373 YLSNDIV

-415 DVERRALALTGA
+415 DVERKALALTGA
-427 GDIIWDWDVDRDRIF
+427 GDIIWDWDIDRDRIY
-442 TGHEVEDL
+442 TGNEVEDL
-450 LNLRHGT
+450 LNLKRGT
-457 LEGPARDWLEVLHP
+457 LEGPARDWLDILHP

-487 RRGKMV
+487 RRGKV
-493 QTFRLRSEDGHFR
+493 TQTFRLRSEDGHFR

-554 PNRELFMD
+554 PNRELFVD
-562 RLQAALAN
+562 RLRTSVIRS
-570 ARADGNSKP
+570 RAEETTKP
-579 TVMILNLDR
+579 TLLVLNLDR

-610 RLVRMI
+610 RLGRLI
-616 GDQDTLSRINGDQY
+616 GQQDTLGRLSGDQY
-630 GLLVLSEP
+630 GLVLLSEQ

-653 VRSPITFGDREIFLT
+653 VRAPITFGDREIFLT
-668 CSVGISLY
+668 CSVGIAFFEGGKQAV
-676 EDEKQTSEDLITNT
+676 EDMVTNA

-714 LGKNIIDMET
+714 LDKNIVDLEA
-724 DLREAIRKETLGVFY
+724 DLREAIKKETLGVYF
-739 QPIIRLEDRTIAGFE
+739 QPIIRLEDQSVAGFE

-759 NHPKRGKIAPAE
+759 NHAKRGKISPSE

-783 ELGMY
+783 ELGIY
-788 MLEKGAHQLAFWQ
+788 MLDKGAQQLAFWQ
-801 RENAMPRPLFASVN
+801 REFPLPQPLFASVN
-815 LSSRQLLKH
+815 LSSRQLLKQ
-824 DLINDVKAVLSRSSL
+824 DLINDVKAVLSRTSL
-839 APGTLKLELTESL
+839 TPGTLKLELTESL

-865 RLRALGAGLS
+865 RLRGLGAGLS

-895 TIKIDQSFVKANG
+895 TIKIDQSFVKPNG
-908 KSARPVLL
+908 SSARPVLL

-934 AESEADALELYQLGC
+934 AESENDALELYQLGC
-949 EFAQGFH
+949 EFAQGFY
-956 FGQAVSADEASKL
+956 FGEAVT
-969 LRRQPAAEAHTA
+969 AAEATKILRKMPAQAETA

>member
-1 MRRNPILIRP
+1 MRHNPVLLRP
-11 MSELIPERLV
+11 MSIVIPDPKTSVIRNLV
-21 GIRKYLAALLLGLIG
+21 IALTLFATLLATLPARAL
-36 FFVAAPAWAVEP
+36 EP
-48 IPVPIDA
+48 IPVPIDVE
-55 DALDLTSMVE
+55 ALDIT
-65 IHANSGPRLQVSTA
+65 NSVDLHREAGTRLQVSTA

-91 ASRDGENKSWAVF
+91 PSRDGTNTNWAVF

-117 LVAPYFQLVGSKL
+117 IVAPNYKLVGSDL
-130 FWPDLGSSRITAITP
+130 FWPDLGSSRILAITP
-145 SQGIAPTRQKS
+145 SQGIAPERQKS

-163 VTLDPGSVVTFVAE
+163 VTLDPGSIVTFVAE
-177 LTSPNLPQF
+177 MTTPNLPEI
-186 RLWEPDTYTEKVN
+186 RIWEPDVYEETVN
-199 AYTLYRGIVLGIS
+199 AYTLYRGIILGIS

-230 FPATAALAWAVLAYL
+230 FPATAALAWSVLAYL
-245 CIDFGFWN
+245 CIDFGFWGM
-253 LVFNLQEGGDQLYRS
+253 VFNLEGGGSQLARAC
-268 YAEVMLAA
+268 AEVMLAA

-302 LVLLLGLIG
+302 LILILGLLG

-327 LGIIGVLGFIT
+327 LAIIGLLGFVT
-338 IMVLAFQGYDRAIM
+338 IAVLAFQHYDRAIL
-352 LIPTWCLLI
+352 LIPTWCLLM
-361 AWLIGAAMTITG
+361 AWLVGAAMTVTG
-373 TLANDIV
+373 YLSNDIV

-415 DVERRALALTGA
+415 DVERKALALTGA
-427 GDIIWDWDVDRDRIF
+427 GDIIWDWDIDRDRIY
-442 TGHEVEDL
+442 TGNEVEDL
-450 LNLRHGT
+450 LNLKRGT
-457 LEGPARDWLEVLHP
+457 LEGPARDWLDILHP

-487 RRGKMV
+487 RRGKV
-493 QTFRLRSEDGHFR
+493 TQTFRLRSEDGHFR

-554 PNRELFMD
+554 PNRELFVD
-562 RLQAALAN
+562 RLRTSVIRS
-570 ARADGNSKP
+570 RAEETSKP
-579 TVMILNLDR
+579 TLLVLNLDR

-610 RLVRMI
+610 RLGRLI
-616 GDQDTLSRINGDQY
+616 GQQDTLGRLSGDQY
-630 GLLVLSEP
+630 GLVLLSEQ

-653 VRSPITFGDREIFLT
+653 VRAPITFGDREIFLT
-668 CSVGISLY
+668 CSVGIAFFEGGKQAV
-676 EDEKQTSEDLITNT
+676 EDMVTNA

-714 LGKNIIDMET
+714 LDKNIVDLEA
-724 DLREAIRKETLGVFY
+724 DLREAIKKETLGVYF
-739 QPIIRLEDRTIAGFE
+739 QPIIRLEDQAVAGFE

-759 NHPKRGKIAPAE
+759 NHAKRGKISPSE

-783 ELGMY
+783 ELGIY
-788 MLEKGAHQLAFWQ
+788 MLDKGAQQLAFWQ
-801 RENAMPRPLFASVN
+801 REFPMQQPLFASVN
-815 LSSRQLLKH
+815 LSSRQLLKQ
-824 DLINDVKAVLSRSSL
+824 DLINDVKAVLSRTSL

-865 RLRALGAGLS
+865 RLRGLGAGLS

-895 TIKIDQSFVKANG
+895 TIKIDQSFVKPTG
-908 KSARPVLL
+908 LPPGRSCSGQSSPW
-916 RTIVAMGHDL
+916 
-926 GMSVVAEG
+926 GMTLACRSLPKE
-934 AESEADALELYQLGC
+934 
-949 EFAQGFH
+949 
-956 FGQAVSADEASKL
+956 
-969 LRRQPAAEAHTA
+969 RRAKTMR

>member
-1 MRRNPILIRP
+1 
-11 MSELIPERLV
+11 MSISSPGSFSSVFKSFVVVALCV
-21 GIRKYLAALLLGLIG
+21 LAAAL
-36 FFVAAPAWAVEP
+36 AAMPAQALEP
-48 IPVPIDA
+48 IPVPIDVE
-55 DALDLTSMVE
+55 ALDITNSVE
-65 IHANSGPRLQVSTA
+65 LHREAGNRLQVSTA
-79 PGADGIVRRIEV
+79 PGSDGIVRRIEV
-91 ASRDGENKSWAVF
+91 PSRDGTNTNWAVF

-117 LVAPYFQLVGSKL
+117 IVAPNYKLVGSNL
-130 FWPDLGSSRITAITP
+130 FWPDLGSSRIAAITP
-145 SQGIAPTRQKS
+145 SQGIAPERQKS

-163 VTLDPGSVVTFVAE
+163 VTLDPGSIVTFVAE
-177 LTSPNLPQF
+177 MTTPNLPEI
-186 RLWEPDTYTEKVN
+186 RLWEPDVYEETIN
-199 AYTLYRGIVLGIS
+199 AYTLYRGIILGIS

-230 FPATAALAWAVLAYL
+230 FPATAALAWSVLAYL
-245 CIDFGFWN
+245 CIDFGFWGM
-253 LVFNLQEGGDQLYRS
+253 VFNLQGGGSQLARAC
-268 YAEVMLAA
+268 AEVMLAA
-276 SLIIFLYA
+276 SLIVFLYA

-302 LVLLLGLIG
+302 LILILGLLG

-320 AGIARLA
+320 SGIARLA
-327 LGIIGVLGFIT
+327 LGVIGILGIVT
-338 IMVLAFQGYDRAIM
+338 IAILAFQHYDRAIL
-352 LIPTWCLLI
+352 LIPTWCLLM

-373 TLANDIV
+373 YLFNDIV

-415 DVERRALALTGA
+415 DVERKALALTGA
-427 GDIIWDWDVDRDRIF
+427 GDIIWDWDIDRDRIY
-442 TGHEVEDL
+442 TGNEVEDL

-487 RRGKMV
+487 RRGKV
-493 QTFRLRSEDGHFR
+493 TQTFRLRSEDGHFR

-516 GSDGEVIR
+516 GADGEVIR

-554 PNRELFMD
+554 PNRELFVD
-562 RLQAALAN
+562 RLRTSVVRSN
-570 ARADGNSKP
+570 AEETSKP
-579 TVMILNLDR
+579 TILVLNLDR

-610 RLVRMI
+610 RLGRLI
-616 GDQDTLSRINGDQY
+616 GQQDTLGRLSGDQY
-630 GLLVLSEP
+630 GLVLLSEQ

-653 VRSPITFGDREIFLT
+653 VRAPITFGDREIFLT
-668 CSVGISLY
+668 CSVGISFFEGGKQGV
-676 EDEKQTSEDLITNT
+676 EDMLTNA

-714 LGKNIIDMET
+714 LDKNIVDLEG
-724 DLREAIRKETLGVFY
+724 DLREAIKKETLGVFF
-739 QPIIRLEDRTIAGFE
+739 QPIIRLEDQSVAGFE

-759 NHPKRGKIAPAE
+759 NHPKRGKISPSE

-788 MLEKGAHQLAFWQ
+788 MLDKGAQQLAFWQ
-801 RENAMPRPLFASVN
+801 REFRTQQPLFVSVN
-815 LSSRQLLKH
+815 LSSRQLLKQ
-824 DLINDVKAVLSRSSL
+824 DLINDVKAVLSRTSL
-839 APGTLKLELTESL
+839 EPGTLKLELTESL

-865 RLRALGAGLS
+865 RLRGLGAGLS

-888 LQRFPFD
+888 LHRFPFD
-895 TIKIDQSFVKANG
+895 TIKIDQSFVKPNG
-908 KSARPVLL
+908 SSARPVLL

-934 AESEADALELYQLGC
+934 AESENDALELYQLGC
-949 EFAQGFH
+949 EYAQGYF
-956 FGQAVSADEASKL
+956 FGEAVSANEATKI
-969 LRRQPAAEAHTA
+969 LRKMPAEAESA

>member
-1 MRRNPILIRP
+1 M
-11 MSELIPERLV
+11 
-21 GIRKYLAALLLGLIG
+21 LATLPARAL
-36 FFVAAPAWAVEP
+36 EP
-48 IPVPIDA
+48 IPVPIDVE
-55 DALDLTSMVE
+55 ALDIT
-65 IHANSGPRLQVSTA
+65 NSVDLHREAGTRLQVSTA

-91 ASRDGENKSWAVF
+91 PSRDGTNTNWAVF

-117 LVAPYFQLVGSKL
+117 IVAPNYKLVGSDL
-130 FWPDLGSSRITAITP
+130 FWPDLGSSRILAITP
-145 SQGIAPTRQKS
+145 SQGIAPERQKS

-163 VTLDPGSVVTFVAE
+163 VTLDPGSIVTFVAE
-177 LTSPNLPQF
+177 MTTPNLPEI
-186 RLWEPDTYTEKVN
+186 RIWEPDVYEETVN
-199 AYTLYRGIVLGIS
+199 AYTLYRGIILGIS

-230 FPATAALAWAVLAYL
+230 FPATAALAWSVLAYL
-245 CIDFGFWN
+245 CIDFGFWGM
-253 LVFNLQEGGDQLYRS
+253 VFNLEGGGSQLARAC
-268 YAEVMLAA
+268 AEVMLAA

-302 LVLLLGLIG
+302 LILILGLLG

-327 LGIIGVLGFIT
+327 LAIIGLLGFVT
-338 IMVLAFQGYDRAIM
+338 IAVLAFQHYDRAIL
-352 LIPTWCLLI
+352 LIPTWCLLM
-361 AWLIGAAMTITG
+361 AWLVGAAMTVTG
-373 TLANDIV
+373 YLSNDIV

-415 DVERRALALTGA
+415 DVERKALALTGA
-427 GDIIWDWDVDRDRIF
+427 GDIIWDWDIDRDRIY
-442 TGHEVEDL
+442 TGNEVEDL
-450 LNLRHGT
+450 LNLKRGT
-457 LEGPARDWLEVLHP
+457 LEGPARDWLDILHP

-487 RRGKMV
+487 RRGKV
-493 QTFRLRSEDGHFR
+493 TQTFRLRSEDGHFR

-554 PNRELFMD
+554 PNRELFVD
-562 RLQAALAN
+562 RLRTSVIRS
-570 ARADGNSKP
+570 RAEETSKP
-579 TVMILNLDR
+579 TLLVLNLDR

-610 RLVRMI
+610 RLGRLI
-616 GDQDTLSRINGDQY
+616 GQQDTLGRLSGDQY
-630 GLLVLSEP
+630 GLVLLSEQ

-653 VRSPITFGDREIFLT
+653 VRAPITFGDREIFLT
-668 CSVGISLY
+668 CSVGIAFFEGGKQAV
-676 EDEKQTSEDLITNT
+676 EDMVTNA

-714 LGKNIIDMET
+714 LDKNIVDLEA
-724 DLREAIRKETLGVFY
+724 DLREAIKKETLGVYF
-739 QPIIRLEDRTIAGFE
+739 QPIIRLEDQAVAGFE

-759 NHPKRGKIAPAE
+759 NHAKRGKISPSE

-783 ELGMY
+783 ELGIY
-788 MLEKGAHQLAFWQ
+788 MLDKGAQQLAFWQ
-801 RENAMPRPLFASVN
+801 REFPMQQPLFASVN
-815 LSSRQLLKH
+815 LSSRQLLKQ
-824 DLINDVKAVLSRSSL
+824 DLINDVKAVLSRTSL

-865 RLRALGAGLS
+865 RLRGLGAGLS

-895 TIKIDQSFVKANG
+895 TIKIDQSFVKPNG
-908 KSARPVLL
+908 SSARPVLL

-934 AESEADALELYQLGC
+934 AESENDALELYQLGC
-949 EFAQGFH
+949 EYAQGFY
-956 FGQAVSADEASKL
+956 FGEAVT
-969 LRRQPAAEAHTA
+969 AAEATKILRKMPAEAETA

>member
-1 MRRNPILIRP
+1 MSNLMLVQLKRAAEALAVITIVLLCVLI
-11 MSELIPERLV
+11 
-21 GIRKYLAALLLGLIG
+21 
-36 FFVAAPAWAVEP
+36 APQAQAVEP
-48 IPVPIDA
+48 IPVPIDVQ
-55 DALDLTSMVE
+55 ALDLTDAID
-65 IHANSGPRLQVSTA
+65 IHSDAGDRLQVSTA

-91 ASRDGENKSWAVF
+91 SSRDGTNRNWAVF

-117 LVAPYFQLVGSKL
+117 LVAPYFQLVGSSL
-130 FWPDLGSSRITAITP
+130 FWPDLGASRIVAITP
-145 SQGIAPTRQKS
+145 SQGIAPVRQKS

-177 LTSPNLPQF
+177 LNTPGLPQF
-186 RLWEPDTYTEKVN
+186 RLWEPDIYTETVN
-199 AYTLYRGIVLGIS
+199 AYTLYRGIILGIS

-245 CIDFGFWN
+245 CIDFGFWS
-253 LVFNLQEGGDQLYRS
+253 LVFNLEQGNDQRYRAC
-268 YAEVMLAA
+268 AEVMLAA

-302 LVLLLGLIG
+302 LILLLGLLG

-327 LGIIGVLGFIT
+327 LGMIGVLGFIT
-338 IMVLAFQGYDRAIM
+338 ILVLAFQGYDRAIM
-352 LIPTWCLLI
+352 LIPTWFLLI
-361 AWLIGAAMTITG
+361 AWLVGAGMTVTG
-373 TLANDIV
+373 SLANDIV

-442 TGHEVEDL
+442 TGNEVEDL

-487 RRGKMV
+487 RRGRMV

-562 RLQAALAN
+562 RLKSAQARSSAE
-570 ARADGNSKP
+570 GSSKP
-579 TVMILNLDR
+579 TVLVLNLDR
-588 FKQVNDS
+588 FKQINDS

-610 RLVRMI
+610 RLGRIV
-616 GDQDTLSRINGDQY
+616 GQQDALSRLNGDQY
-630 GLLVLSEP
+630 GLVLLSEP
-638 EPDRIVALAD
+638 KPDRVVALAD
-648 SLRKA
+648 SLRKS
-653 VRSPITFGDREIFLT
+653 VRAPITFGDREIFLT
-668 CSVGISLY
+668 CSIGIALF
-676 EDEKQTSEDLITNT
+676 EGEKQSAEDLLTNA

-702 DRQEVFRPILRP
+702 DRQEVYRPVLRP
-714 LGKNIIDMET
+714 LGKNIVGLEN
-724 DLREAIRKETLGVFY
+724 DLREAIKKETLGVFF
-739 QPIIRLEDRTIAGFE
+739 QPIVRLENQSIAGFE

-759 NHPKRGKIAPAE
+759 NHPKRGKISPAE

-783 ELGMY
+783 ELGIY
-788 MLEKGAHQLAFWQ
+788 MLEKGAQQLAFWQ
-801 RENAMPRPLFASVN
+801 REIATQIPLFASVN

-824 DLINDVKAVLSRSSL
+824 DLIADVKAVLSRSSL
-839 APGTLKLELTESL
+839 APGTLKLELTESI
-852 VMSNPEYSAKVLE
+852 VMANPEYSAKVLE
-865 RLRALGAGLS
+865 RLRGLGAGLS

-895 TIKIDQSFVKANG
+895 TIKIDQSFVKPDSKA
-908 KSARPVLL
+908 ARPVLL
-916 RTIVAMGHDL
+916 RSIVAMGHDL
-926 GMSVVAEG
+926 GMAIVAEG
-934 AESEADALELYQLGC
+934 AESQEDVLELHQLGC
-949 EFAQGFH
+949 EYAQGFY
-956 FGQAVSADEASKL
+956 FGQAVSADQATDM
-969 LRRQPAAEAHTA
+969 LRKMPAEVESA

>member
-1 MRRNPILIRP
+1 MRHNPVVLRSMSILLPDPINSVIRRVVLAFCVIV
-11 MSELIPERLV
+11 SV
-21 GIRKYLAALLLGLIG
+21 FAALPVQAL
-36 FFVAAPAWAVEP
+36 EP
-48 IPVPIDA
+48 IPVPIDIE
-55 DALDLTSMVE
+55 ALDVT
-65 IHANSGPRLQVSTA
+65 NSIELHRDAGTRLQVSTA

-91 ASRDGENKSWAVF
+91 PSLDGNNTNWAVF

-117 LVAPYFQLVGSKL
+117 IVAPNYKLVGSDL
-130 FWPDLGSSRITAITP
+130 FWPDLGSSRIAAITP
-145 SQGIAPTRQKS
+145 SQGIAPERLKS

-163 VTLDPGSVVTFVAE
+163 VTLDPGSIVTFVAE
-177 LTSPNLPQF
+177 LTTPKLPEV
-186 RLWEPDTYTEKVN
+186 RIWEPDVYKETIN
-199 AYTLYRGIVLGIS
+199 AYTLYRGIILGIS

-230 FPATAALAWAVLAYL
+230 FPATAALAWSVLAYL
-245 CIDFGFWN
+245 CIDFGFWG
-253 LVFNLQEGGDQLYRS
+253 LVFNLDGGGSQLARS
-268 YAEVMLAA
+268 CAEVMLAA
-276 SLIIFLYA
+276 SLLIFLYA

-302 LVLLLGLIG
+302 LILILGLLG

-320 AGIARLA
+320 AGVARLS
-327 LGIIGVLGFIT
+327 LGVIGALGFIT
-338 IMVLAFQGYDRAIM
+338 IAVLAFQQYDRAIL

-361 AWLIGAAMTITG
+361 AWLVGSAMTVTG
-373 TLANDIV
+373 YLSNDIV

-415 DVERRALALTGA
+415 DVERKALALTGA
-427 GDIIWDWDVDRDRIF
+427 GDIIWDWDIDRDRIY
-442 TGHEVEDL
+442 TGNEVEEL
-450 LNLRHGT
+450 LNLKRGA

-487 RRGKMV
+487 RRGKVM

-554 PNRELFMD
+554 PNRELFVD
-562 RLQAALAN
+562 RLRTSVVRSKAEETA
-570 ARADGNSKP
+570 KP
-579 TVMILNLDR
+579 TLLVLNLDR

-610 RLVRMI
+610 RLGRLI
-616 GDQDTLSRINGDQY
+616 GQQDTLGRLSGDQY
-630 GLLVLSEP
+630 GLVLLSEQ

-653 VRSPITFGDREIFLT
+653 VRAPITFGDREIFLT
-668 CSVGISLY
+668 CSVGIAFFEGGKQAV
-676 EDEKQTSEDLITNT
+676 EDMVTNA

-714 LGKNIIDMET
+714 LDKNIVDLEA
-724 DLREAIRKETLGVFY
+724 DLREAIKKETLGVFY
-739 QPIIRLEDRTIAGFE
+739 QPIIRLEDQSIAGYE

-759 NHPKRGKIAPAE
+759 NHPKRGKIAPSE
-771 FIPVAEQSGLIN
+771 FIPIAEQSGLIN

-788 MLEKGAHQLAFWQ
+788 VLDKGAQQLAFWQ
-801 RENAMPRPLFASVN
+801 REYPIKRPLFASVN
-815 LSSRQLLKH
+815 LSSRQLLKQ
-824 DLINDVKAVLSRSSL
+824 DLINDVKAVLSRTSL
-839 APGTLKLELTESL
+839 EPGTLKLELTESL

-865 RLRALGAGLS
+865 RLRSLGAGLS

-895 TIKIDQSFVKANG
+895 TIKIDQSFVKTNG
-908 KSARPVLL
+908 SSARSVLL

-934 AESEADALELYQLGC
+934 AESETDALELYQLGC
-949 EFAQGFH
+949 EFAQGFF
-956 FGQAVSADEASKL
+956 FGEAMSSSDATKM
-969 LRRQPAAEAHTA
+969 LRKMPAEAESA

>member
-1 MRRNPILIRP
+1 MCLNPVVLRP
-11 MSELIPERLV
+11 MSNLIPESPGSVLKKLV
-21 GIRKYLAALLLGLIG
+21 IALSLLVTLLAAL
-36 FFVAAPAWAVEP
+36 PAKALEP
-48 IPVPIDA
+48 IPVPIDIE
-55 DALDLTSMVE
+55 ALDIT
-65 IHANSGPRLQVSTA
+65 NSVDLHREAGVRLQVSTA

-91 ASRDGENKSWAVF
+91 PSRDGSNTNWAVF

-117 LVAPYFQLVGSKL
+117 IVAPNYKLVGSDL
-130 FWPDLGSSRITAITP
+130 FWPDLGSSRIAAITP
-145 SQGIAPTRQKS
+145 SQGIAPERQKS
-156 LEADVFL
+156 LEADVYL
-163 VTLDPGSVVTFVAE
+163 VTLDPGSIVTFVAE
-177 LTSPNLPQF
+177 LTTPNLPEI
-186 RLWEPDTYTEKVN
+186 RIWEPDVYEETVN
-199 AYTLYRGIVLGIS
+199 AYTLYRGIILGIS

-230 FPATAALAWAVLAYL
+230 FPATAALAWSVLAYL
-245 CIDFGFWN
+245 CIDFGFWGM
-253 LVFNLQEGGDQLYRS
+253 VFNLEGGGSQLARAC
-268 YAEVMLAA
+268 AEVMLAA

-302 LVLLLGLIG
+302 LILILGLLG
-311 VAVWDPSIA
+311 VAVWDPSVA

-327 LGIIGVLGFIT
+327 LAVIGLLGFVT
-338 IMVLAFQGYDRAIM
+338 IAVLAFQHYDRAIL

-361 AWLIGAAMTITG
+361 AWLIGAGMTITG
-373 TLANDIV
+373 YLGNDIV

-415 DVERRALALTGA
+415 DIERKALALTGA
-427 GDIIWDWDVDRDRIF
+427 GDIIWDWDIDRDRIF
-442 TGHEVEDL
+442 TGNEVEDL
-450 LNLRHGT
+450 LNLKRGS
-457 LEGPARDWLEVLHP
+457 LEGPARDWLDVLHP

-487 RRGKMV
+487 RRGKV
-493 QTFRLRSEDGHFR
+493 TQTFRLRSEDGHFR

-554 PNRELFMD
+554 PNRELFVD
-562 RLQAALAN
+562 RLRTSVV
-570 ARADGNSKP
+570 RAKAEETSKP
-579 TVMILNLDR
+579 TILVLNLDR

-610 RLVRMI
+610 RLGRLI
-616 GDQDTLSRINGDQY
+616 GQQDTLGRLSGDQY
-630 GLLVLSEP
+630 GLVLLSEQ

-648 SLRKA
+648 ALRKA
-653 VRSPITFGDREIFLT
+653 VRAPITFGDREIFLT
-668 CSVGISLY
+668 CSVGIAFFEGGKQGV
-676 EDEKQTSEDLITNT
+676 EDMLTNA

-714 LGKNIIDMET
+714 LGKNIVDVEA
-724 DLREAIRKETLGVFY
+724 DLREAIRKETLGVYF
-739 QPIIRLEDRTIAGFE
+739 QPIVRLQDQAVAGFE

-759 NHPKRGKIAPAE
+759 NHARRGKISPSE

-788 MLEKGAHQLAFWQ
+788 MLDKAAQQLAFWQ
-801 RENAMPRPLFASVN
+801 REFPLPHPLFASVN
-815 LSSRQLLKH
+815 LSSRQLLKQ
-824 DLINDVKAVLSRSSL
+824 DLINDVKAVLSRTSL
-839 APGTLKLELTESL
+839 EPGTLKLELTESM

-865 RLRALGAGLS
+865 RLRGLGAGLS

-895 TIKIDQSFVKANG
+895 TIKIDQSFVKPNG
-908 KSARPVLL
+908 SAARPVLL
-916 RTIVAMGHDL
+916 RTMVAMGHDL

-934 AESEADALELYQLGC
+934 AESENDALELYQLGC
-949 EFAQGFH
+949 EYAQGFF
-956 FGQAVSADEASKL
+956 FGEAMSSNEATRILRKMPMQAE
-969 LRRQPAAEAHTA
+969 TA

>member
-1 MRRNPILIRP
+1 MW
-11 MSELIPERLV
+11 
-21 GIRKYLAALLLGLIG
+21 KLLGRLMTISVHRAV
-36 FFVAAPAWAVEP
+36 FVAFVLFAGLWVKAASAIET
-48 IPVPIDA
+48 IPVPLDVE
-55 DALDLTSMVE
+55 ALELTDVIE
-65 IHANSGPRLQVSTA
+65 IHEDVGTRLQVSTA

-91 ASRDGENKSWAVF
+91 GSRDGTNTNWAVF
-104 ALANTSDEQIDRL
+104 ALTNSSDEQIDRL
-117 LVAPYFQLVGSKL
+117 IVAPYFQLVGSQL
-130 FWPDLGSSRITAITP
+130 VWPDLGTSRIASITP
-145 SQGIAPTRQKS
+145 SQGIAPERQKS

-163 VTLDPGSVVTFVAE
+163 ITLDPGAVVTFVAE
-177 LTSPNLPQF
+177 LTTPDLPQL
-186 RLWEPDTYTEKVN
+186 RLWEPDAYTETVN
-199 AYTLYRGIVLGIS
+199 AYTLYRGIILGIS

-253 LVFNLQEGGDQLYRS
+253 RVFNLDQGADQLYRAC
-268 YAEVMLAA
+268 AEVMLAA
-276 SLIIFLYA
+276 SLIIFIYA

-289 RWNIHYSHLALTT
+289 RWHIRYSHLALTT
-302 LVLLLGLIG
+302 LVLLLGLLG
-311 VAVWDPSIA
+311 VAVWDPSVA
-320 AGIARLA
+320 AGVARMA
-327 LGIIGVLGFIT
+327 LGVIGGLGLIAII
-338 IMVLAFQGYDRAIM
+338 VLAYQGYDRAIM
-352 LIPTWCLLI
+352 LIPTWFLLI
-361 AWLIGAAMTITG
+361 VWLIGAALTVTG

-442 TGHEVEDL
+442 TGNEVEDL
-450 LNLRHGT
+450 LGLKHGT
-457 LEGPARDWLEVLHP
+457 LEGPARDWLDVLHP

-487 RRGKMV
+487 RRGRI
-493 QTFRLRSEDGHFR
+493 QQNFRLRADDGHFR
-506 WFRLRARPII
+506 WFRMRARPIV

-524 CVGTLLDV
+524 CVGTLLDI
-532 TEERTA
+532 TEEKTG

-562 RLQAALAN
+562 RLNAALART
-570 ARADGNSKP
+570 RAEGGHAP
-579 TVMILNLDR
+579 TVLILNIDR

-610 RLVRMI
+610 RLGRLI
-616 GDQDTLSRINGDQY
+616 KPQDALSRLSADQY
-630 GLLVLSEP
+630 GLLVLSEQ
-638 EPDRIVALAD
+638 EPDRVVAFSD

-653 VRSPITFGDREIFLT
+653 VRSPITFGEREIFLT
-668 CSVGISLY
+668 CSIGVALHDGGT
-676 EDEKQTSEDLITNT
+676 KTSEELMIDA

-714 LGKNIIDMET
+714 IGRNAVDLEG
-724 DLREAIRKETLGVFY
+724 DLREALKKETLGVYF
-739 QPIIRLEDRTIAGFE
+739 QPIVRLEDNSIAGFE

-759 NHPKRGKIAPAE
+759 THPKQGQISPSE
-771 FIPVAEQSGLIN
+771 FIPIAEQSGLIN
-783 ELGMY
+783 DLGMY
-788 MLEKGAHQLAFWQ
+788 VLEKGAHQLAVWQ
-801 RENAMPRPLFASVN
+801 REIPTRHPIFASVN

-839 APGTLKLELTESL
+839 EPGTLKLELTESL

-865 RLRALGAGLS
+865 RLRGLGAGLS
-875 LDDFGTGHSSLSY
+875 LDDFGTGYSSLAY

-895 TIKIDQSFVKANG
+895 TIKIDQSFVRANG
-908 KSARPVLL
+908 HASRPVIL
-916 RTIVAMGHDL
+916 RTIVALGHDL

-934 AESEADALELYQLGC
+934 AEGESDAFELFQLGC
-949 EFAQGFH
+949 EFAQGFY
-956 FGQAVSADEASKL
+956 FGQAVAADDATRMLKKMGDTV
-969 LRRQPAAEAHTA
+969 PAE

>member
-1 MRRNPILIRP
+1 
-11 MSELIPERLV
+11 MSISSPGSISSAFKSIV
-21 GIRKYLAALLLGLIG
+21 VLA
-36 FFVAAPAWAVEP
+36 FFVCAAVFAAVPAQAIEP
-48 IPVPIDA
+48 IPVPIDIE
-55 DALDLTSMVE
+55 ALDITNSVE
-65 IHANSGPRLQVSTA
+65 IHREAGNRLQVSTA

-91 ASRDGENKSWAVF
+91 PSRDGTNTNWAVF

-117 LVAPYFQLVGSKL
+117 IVAPNYKLVGSNL
-130 FWPDLGSSRITAITP
+130 FWPDLGSSRIAAITP
-145 SQGIAPTRQKS
+145 SQGISPERQKS

-163 VTLDPGSVVTFVAE
+163 VTLDPGSIVTFVAE
-177 LTSPNLPQF
+177 MTTPNLPEI
-186 RLWEPDTYTEKVN
+186 RLWEPDVYEETIN
-199 AYTLYRGIVLGIS
+199 AYTLYRGIILGIS

-230 FPATAALAWAVLAYL
+230 FPATAALAWSVLAYL
-245 CIDFGFWN
+245 CIDFGFWGM
-253 LVFNLQEGGDQLYRS
+253 VFNLQGSGGSQLARAC
-268 YAEVMLAA
+268 AEVMLAA
-276 SLIIFLYA
+276 SLIVFLYA

-302 LVLLLGLIG
+302 LILILGLLG

-320 AGIARLA
+320 SGIARLA
-327 LGIIGVLGFIT
+327 LGVIGILGFVT
-338 IMVLAFQGYDRAIM
+338 IAILAVQRYDRAIL

-373 TLANDIV
+373 YLSNDIV

-415 DVERRALALTGA
+415 DVERKALALTGA
-427 GDIIWDWDVDRDRIF
+427 GDIIWDWDIDRDRIY
-442 TGHEVEDL
+442 TGNEVEDL

-487 RRGKMV
+487 RRGRV
-493 QTFRLRSEDGHFR
+493 TQTFRLRSEDGHFR

-554 PNRELFMD
+554 PNRELFVD
-562 RLQAALAN
+562 RLRTSVVRSN
-570 ARADGNSKP
+570 AEETSKP
-579 TVMILNLDR
+579 TILVLNLDR

-610 RLVRMI
+610 RLGRLI
-616 GDQDTLSRINGDQY
+616 GQQDTLGRLSGDQY
-630 GLLVLSEP
+630 GLVLLSEQ

-653 VRSPITFGDREIFLT
+653 VRAPITFGDREIFLT
-668 CSVGISLY
+668 CSVGISFFEGGKQGV
-676 EDEKQTSEDLITNT
+676 EDMLTNA

-714 LGKNIIDMET
+714 LDKNIVDLEG
-724 DLREAIRKETLGVFY
+724 DLREAIKKETLGVFF
-739 QPIIRLEDRTIAGFE
+739 QPIIRLEDQSVAGFE

-759 NHPKRGKIAPAE
+759 NHPKRGKISPSE

-788 MLEKGAHQLAFWQ
+788 MLDKGAQQLAFWQ
-801 RENAMPRPLFASVN
+801 REFRTREPLFASVN
-815 LSSRQLLKH
+815 LSSRQLLKQ
-824 DLINDVKAVLSRSSL
+824 DLINDVKAVLSRTSL
-839 APGTLKLELTESL
+839 EPGTLKLELTESL

-865 RLRALGAGLS
+865 RLRGLGAGLS

-888 LQRFPFD
+888 LHRFPFD
-895 TIKIDQSFVKANG
+895 TIKIDQSFVKPNG
-908 KSARPVLL
+908 SSARPVLL

-934 AESEADALELYQLGC
+934 AESENDALELYQLGC
-949 EFAQGFH
+949 EFAQGYF
-956 FGQAVSADEASKL
+956 FGEAVSANEATKI
-969 LRRQPAAEAHTA
+969 LRKMPAEAESA